1 MPNGY
6 IAIKPGPA
14 LAAAS
19 AYRITIKG
27 VQTHGSTPWSGI
39 DPIMATSQLI
49 EALNTIVSRRIN
61 IINNPAVVSVG
72 MVDAGTRNNIIPD
85 EAMLMG
91 TIRTYD
97 PELEEIYEEIEQIAR
112 GIAVGTGTEVKVEFD
127 VGGFSP

>member
-1 MPNGY
+1 MVTLPKNR
-6 IAIKPGPA
+6 PA
-14 LAAAS
+14 LAALQHKNHNQRGS
-19 AYRITIKG
+19 N
-27 VQTHGSTPWSGI
+27 HGSTPWSGI

-97 PELEEIYEEIEQIAR
+97 PELRKEIYEEIEQIAR
-112 GIAVGTGTEVKVEFD
+112 GIAVGTGTEVKVDLMSEVLSGD
-127 VGGFSP
+127 CQ